1 MYVTALPGGGGHLP
15 PLLPERMPH
24 AVYPWR
30 WNSSA
35 KERLTASKNF
45 GEVAVKRLKVGL
57 VIEGTRATHV
67 PGVDQDIARVSLN
80 RLLKE
85 SIANDMQ
92 AMCSKQG

>member
-1 MYVTALPGGGGHLP
+1 M
-15 PLLPERMPH
+15 
-24 AVYPWR
+24 
-30 WNSSA
+30 
-35 KERLTASKNF
+35 
-45 GEVAVKRLKVGL
+45 
-57 VIEGTRATHV
+57 IEGTRATHV